1 MLMRVIIEG
10 CRLGEMK
17 CKDLEIH
24 GKYWRAYQDGNKAE
38 DISYS
43 KKDEEI
49 SGKDMPLGLH

>member
-1 MLMRVIIEG
+1 MLMRVISEG

-24 GKYWRAYQDGNKAE
+24 RKYWRVYQDGNKAE

-43 KKDEEI
+43 KK
-49 SGKDMPLGLH
+49 